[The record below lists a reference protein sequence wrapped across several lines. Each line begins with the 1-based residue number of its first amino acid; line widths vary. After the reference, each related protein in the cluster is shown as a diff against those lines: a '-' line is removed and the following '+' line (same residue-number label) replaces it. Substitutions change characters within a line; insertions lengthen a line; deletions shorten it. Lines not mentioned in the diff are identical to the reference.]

1 MRLNTLLEYL
11 FLEHVSGGEEA
22 PAHSPLGKY
31 LFAPQRKDT
40 PTPKEPNTDLENKI
54 QAALS
59 NHYSGGDRGA
69 VGEVEAGIMK
79 LFDMKKRGLYLKLL
93 DPPSGLAYRFM
104 KNITP
109 EKVSTAFFPGLS
121 VDEITSS
128 PNKAFYVPDVG
139 LVAKPNASTTILRG
153 AENLSS
159 WTVEPD
165 LKAFETFLSTTRDL
179 CSIVLVADIQ
189 SNDFIMNPK
198 QLSKSLSYDSDMP
211 FSLIGREQEVIA
223 LGPVNVICGAVYYYK
238 SGPPRNYSYAPG
250 NMVQAELLRAV
261 REKM

>member
-1 MRLNTLLEYL
+1 MKLNTLLE
-11 FLEHVSGGEEA
+11 FLLREA
-22 PAHSPLGKY
+22 PAKPEAPKGAQLGQY

-40 PTPKEPNTDLENKI
+40 PEPKEPNTDLENEI
-54 QAALS
+54 QRALS
-59 NHYSGGDRGA
+59 DHYGGG
-69 VGEVEAGIMK
+69 GEAGRTEAGVLK
-79 LFDMKKRGLYLKLL
+79 LFDMKKRGLYSKLL
-93 DPPSGLAYRFM
+93 DPPPGLAYRFM

-109 EKVSTAFFPGLS
+109 EKVSTAFFPMLS
-121 VDEITSS
+121 VEEITSS

-139 LVAKPNASTTILRG
+139 IVAKPNASTTVSRG

-165 LKAFETFLSTTRDL
+165 LRAFESFLQTIRDL

-198 QLSKSLSYDSDMP
+198 EFSKSLSYDSDMP
-211 FSLIGREQEVIA
+211 VAMIGREQEVIA
-223 LGPVNVICGAVYYYK
+223 YGPVNVICGAVFYY
-238 SGPPRNYSYAPG
+238 GGNPPNYSYAPG